1 MTTVILD
8 GLSRNARTNDVEEF
22 FHGFGR
28 IRDINIK
35 AEHAMITFDDRR
47 DADDAV
53 KRLDGRRLCDERVR
67 VMFQNRGDEP
77 PRRDDYRRDDRRDNY
92 RGGGGGYNDRGSD
105 RGYNRGYDRGYDRGG
120 FNDRRGGYGD
130 RFRDRSPRRDFGGR
144 GRDFGGRPQKRR
156 VERTKFGIICRNLSG
171 RVTWMDLKDLGRK
184 YGDITYSDA
193 NRIGDREGLITYA
206 TRKDMVNAFES
217 MKGLEFMGR
226 ELEVEYEFP
235 ETAAEDWDGDANND
249 HPQSD
254 KNAGRDGGRDNGA
267 RDGGRDNGSR
277 GNSAARSRSNS
288 NDRFRDR
295 SRSRSYSR

>member
-1 MTTVILD
+1 MGLISRVSSRTYRGCAIMTTVILD
-8 GLSRNARTNDVEEF
+8 G
-22 FHGFGR
+22 
-28 IRDINIK
+28 
-35 AEHAMITFDDRR
+35 RR

-77 PRRDDYRRDDRRDNY
+77 PRRDDY
-92 RGGGGGYNDRGSD
+92 

-206 TRKDMVNAFES
+206 TRKDMINAFES

-235 ETAAEDWDGDANND
+235 ETAAEDW
-249 HPQSD
+249 
-254 KNAGRDGGRDNGA
+254 
-267 RDGGRDNGSR
+267 
-277 GNSAARSRSNS
+277 
-288 NDRFRDR
+288 
-295 SRSRSYSR
+295 

>member
-8 GLSRNARTNDVEEF
+8 NLSRNARTTDVEEF

-35 AEHAMITFDDRR
+35 AEHALITFDDRR

-53 KRLDGRRLCDERVR
+53 RRLDGRRLCDERVR
-67 VMFQNRGDEP
+67 VMFENRN
-77 PRRDDYRRDDRRDNY
+77 DDRPR
-92 RGGGGGYNDRGSD
+92 
-105 RGYNRGYDRGYDRGG
+105 YD
-120 FNDRRGGYGD
+120 DRRGGYGRDD
-130 RFRDRSPRRDFGGR
+130 RDRGYGGGRGYNDRGGYDRRGGDRGGYRDRSPRRDFGRG

-156 VERTKFGIICRNLSG
+156 VERTKFGLICRNLSG

-184 YGDITYSDA
+184 YGDITYADA

-206 TRKDMVNAFES
+206 TQKDMVNAYENL
-217 MKGLEFMGR
+217 KGLEFMGR
-226 ELEVEYEFP
+226 DLEVEYEFP
-235 ETAAEDWDGDANND
+235 ETADDGWTGDTNND
-249 HPQSD
+249 HPQNESR
-254 KNAGRDGGRDNGA
+254 KPVGRADSRD
-267 RDGGRDNGSR
+267 
-277 GNSAARSRSNS
+277 RSRSPS

>member
-1 MTTVILD
+1 MSTVILD
-8 GLSRNARTNDVEEF
+8 NLSRNARTTDVEEF

-35 AEHAMITFDDRR
+35 QEHALITFDDRR

-53 KRLDGRRLCDERVR
+53 RRLDGRRLCDERVR
-67 VMFQNRGDEP
+67 VMFEKKVDDHRDD
-77 PRRDDYRRDDRRDNY
+77 RRDDRAPEPRRDDRRD
-92 RGGGGGYNDRGSD
+92 DRGSYGQS
-105 RGYNRGYDRGYDRGG
+105 RGYHNNRGN
-120 FNDRRGGYGD
+120 NDRRGGGYGGD
-130 RFRDRSPRRDFGGR
+130 RGGDRGGYRDRSPRRDMGR
-144 GRDFGGRPQKRR
+144 GGGDFGGRPQKRR
-156 VERTKFGIICRNLSG
+156 VERTKFGIITRNLSG

-206 TRKDMVNAFES
+206 SKKDMVNAYES

-226 ELEVEYEFP
+226 DLELEYEFP
-235 ETAAEDWDGDANND
+235 ETAEENWTGDANND
-249 HPQSD
+249 HPQGD
-254 KNAGRDGGRDNGA
+254 RKDGNYGTKA
-267 RDGGRDNGSR
+267 GSR
-277 GNSAARSRSNS
+277 SPDQKARSPS

>member
-1 MTTVILD
+1 M
-8 GLSRNARTNDVEEF
+8 SKNF

-35 AEHAMITFDDRR
+35 QEHALITFDDRR

-53 KRLDGRRLCDERVR
+53 RRLDGRRLCDERVR
-67 VMFQNRGDEP
+67 VMFENKTDDRRDDRRDDRAPE
-77 PRRDDYRRDDRRDNY
+77 RRDDYRRDDR
-92 RGGGGGYNDRGSD
+92 GYGQS
-105 RGYNRGYDRGYDRGG
+105 RGYDNNRGY
-120 FNDRRGGYGD
+120 NDRRGGGYGGYGGD
-130 RFRDRSPRRDFGGR
+130 RGGDRGGYRDRSPPRRDFGR
-144 GRDFGGRPQKRR
+144 GGDFGGRPQKRR
-156 VERTKFGIICRNLSG
+156 VERTKFGIITRNLSG

-206 TRKDMVNAFES
+206 TKKDMVNAYES

-226 ELEVEYEFP
+226 DLELEYEFP
-235 ETAAEDWDGDANND
+235 ETAEDDWTGDANND
-249 HPQSD
+249 HPQGGSND
-254 KNAGRDGGRDNGA
+254 KGNYGAKAGSRSPAAGRG
-267 RDGGRDNGSR
+267 
-277 GNSAARSRSNS
+277 RSRSPS

>member
-92 RGGGGGYNDRGSD
+92 RGGGGYNDRGSD
-105 RGYNRGYDRGYDRGG
+105 RGYNRGYDRGG

-254 KNAGRDGGRDNGA
+254 KNGGQARDNGA

-277 GNSAARSRSNS
+277 GNSPARSRSNS